1 MKKLTL
7 ALVALLF
14 SVGTSFAQDVNYM
27 EKGTEKYNAAAEKLK
42 TGDFAAAIPLLKEA
56 LVLFADAGD
65 EGMESVKDIQ
75 SRIPK
80 IHLSL
85 GVQAAKTKS
94 YEEAIKQFLLAEESA
109 DLYNDTNTRRAAS
122 RYISTVYMAQGAD
135 SFNAKE
141 YDKALEIFE
150 KGYKQDS
157 TNVQLTSYTAKTYA
171 ELGRIEDAA
180 RLFNQVIQTGQ
191 ANSRYEKEAAV
202 AQTDLEAAVLFAIST
217 AIEASD
223 LEKAA
228 TLADLIPSN
237 PQAALIVVQAANN
250 AKKYDLV
257 IDRGETP
264 SSLQTDA
271 DLKSEAYH
279 LLGIAYQN
287 KDNKAKAI
295 EYFSKVTSGPFAS
308 AAKGFV
314 VELKK

>member
-14 SVGTSFAQDVNYM
+14 SVGASFAQEVNHM

-42 TGDFAAAIPLLKEA
+42 TGDFTGSLPLFKEA
-56 LVLFADAGD
+56 LILFADAGD
-65 EGMESVKDIQ
+65 EGLDMVKDIK

-80 IHLSL
+80 IYLSL
-85 GVQAAKTKS
+85 GVQAAKAKN
-94 YEEAIKQFLLAEESA
+94 YEEAVKQFLSAEESA
-109 DLYNDTNTRRAAS
+109 DLYNDITTRRAAS
-122 RYISTVYMAQGAD
+122 RYISSAYMAQGID

-141 YDKALEIFE
+141 FDKALEIFE

-157 TNVQLTSYTAKTYA
+157 TNVQLTSFTAKTYA

-180 RLFNQVIQTGQ
+180 RLFNQVIEAGKS
-191 ANSRYEKEAAV
+191 NSRYEKEAAA
-202 AQTDLEAAVLFAIST
+202 AQTDLDAAVLFAIST
-217 AIEASD
+217 AIEGAD
-223 LEKAA
+223 LEKAIA
-228 TLADLIPSN
+228 LADLVPAN

-257 IDRGETP
+257 IARGETP
-264 SSLQTDA
+264 ATLQTDA

-308 AAKGFV
+308 VAKGFV